1 MVMDGLTWSGKG
13 DMVTGK
19 GLESMIRPTWSN
31 MVQHGPTWSNVVQR
45 GQGSWSEMVRDG
57 LTW

>member
-31 MVQHGPTWSNVVQR
+31 VVQR
-45 GQGSWSEMVRDG
+45 GQGSWSEMVGDG